1 MAHLY
6 ARFRIRALGMAV
18 RVAPA
23 PTPFMLTGPGSSLE
37 LARLIADR
45 GARSVIVVTDG
56 VLVEL
61 GIVAPVLNALQEA
74 GLAVTLFSEVEP
86 DPSIAIVM
94 AGIEQLRASAAT
106 AVLAVGGGSSIDTAK
121 AMIAC
126 CARGRLPQD
135 LDGYFKVR
143 APSCLSLRCRRR
155 PAAARR

>member
-1 MAHLY
+1 MTHLF

-23 PTPFMLTGPGSSLE
+23 PTPFMLTGPGLSLE

-61 GIVAPVLNALQEA
+61 GIVAPVLNVLQEA

-86 DPSIAIVM
+86 DPSIDIVM
-94 AGIEQLRASAAT
+94 AGIEQLRVSKAA
-106 AVLAVGGGSSIDTAK
+106 AVLAVGGGSSIDTVK